1 MSDSESRSDEPQPIP
16 DAVSS
21 APDAVERE
29 PDAATEPEPDA
40 GVVAEAT
47 AREVE
52 VEELRRQL
60 EEKQDRLLRALAE
73 MDNMRRRAQRE
84 REEYVRYATEAL
96 LRDLIPVLDNLDR
109 ALEAARSTTDVARV
123 VEGVELIRRELLRV
137 LERAGLT
144 RYSAVGQAFDPARH
158 EATARVISLDREPDT
173 VVAEVVPGYLLHD
186 RVLRP
191 AQVAV
196 AVAPDTDAA

>member
-1 MSDSESRSDEPQPIP
+1 MDERTRTDESRSTPDSPPSTEPQPETGP
-16 DAVSS
+16 VA
-21 APDAVERE
+21 AAEGP
-29 PDAATEPEPDA
+29 ATETAA
-40 GVVAEAT
+40 G
-47 AREVE
+47 EVE
-52 VEELRRQL
+52 ALRRQL

-73 MDNMRRRAQRE
+73 MDNMRRRVARE
-84 REEYVRYATEAL
+84 REDYVRYATEAL

-109 ALEAARSTTDVARV
+109 ALEAARSTSDAGKV

-144 RYSAVGQAFDPARH
+144 RYSAVGQPFDPARH
-158 EATARVISLDREPDT
+158 EATARVVSPDREPQT

-196 AVAPDTDAA
+196 AVAPDEDAA

>member
-1 MSDSESRSDEPQPIP
+1 MSDSETRSDESRPTSDTAP
-16 DAVSS
+16 S
-21 APDAVERE
+21 A

-47 AREVE
+47 ARE

-123 VEGVELIRRELLRV
+123 VQGVELIRRELLRV

>member
-1 MSDSESRSDEPQPIP
+1 MSDSETRSDESRPTS
-16 DAVSS
+16 DT
-21 APDAVERE
+21 APTA
-29 PDAATEPEPDA
+29 PDAATEPDA
-40 GVVAEAT
+40 GVLAEAT